1 MLIAGFDVREYGY
14 SFFQLLLKELIEDR
28 KARKR

>member
-1 MLIAGFDVREYGY
+1 MIISGYDVRDYGY
-14 SFFQLLLKELIEDR
+14 SFFQLLLKELTEDY